1 MKLLAVALVSAS
13 SLLLA
18 ACSTSGVAEP
28 ATTSSPTPTAT
39 TAPSAAEYWE
49 QAIATTATAGGVS
62 LEAQLVTNVEGFQ
75 RVELGEGYVHLPSA
89 SGDML
94 WTDDRS
100 VLREIRVPSGHY
112 VELDGTWYEESED
125 IPTTVA
131 FTPLAGLDTAT
142 EIRAGVEEEVL
153 GVPTRTFEATLAA
166 DARLMGVSTEELSV
180 MDPTSGEMTA
190 TIWVDEE
197 LRIVRIV
204 RDYRTTSLDG
214 DPIEAQ
220 ALFLLSDFGT
230 DRPIEA
236 PETADAIQA
245 PA

>member
-1 MKLLAVALVSAS
+1 
-13 SLLLA
+13 
-18 ACSTSGVAEP
+18 
-28 ATTSSPTPTAT
+28 
-39 TAPSAAEYWE
+39 
-49 QAIATTATAGGVS
+49 
-62 LEAQLVTNVEGFQ
+62 VTDVEGFQ
-75 RVELGEGYVHLPSA
+75 RVVIGEGYVHVPSA

-100 VLREIRVPSGHY
+100 VLREVRVPSGHY
-112 VELDGTWYEESED
+112 VELDGVWYLESEG

-131 FTPLAGLDTAT
+131 FTPLAGLDSAT
-142 EIRAGVEEEVL
+142 DIREGDPEDVF
-153 GVPTRTFEATLAA
+153 GVPTRTFEATLVT
-166 DARLMGVSTEELSV
+166 DAGLMGVSTEELSV

-220 ALFLLSDFGT
+220 ALFLFSDFGK
-230 DRPIEA
+230 DRPIDV
-236 PETADAIQA
+236 PETADAIPA

>member
-1 MKLLAVALVSAS
+1 MKRLAIALFAAG
-13 SLLLA
+13 SLSLA
-18 ACSTSGVAEP
+18 ACGGESSEP
-28 ATTSSPTPTAT
+28 PTAPT
-39 TAPSAAEYWE
+39 DEASPAATAPTAAEYWE
-49 QAIATTATAGGVS
+49 QAITTTATAGGIS

-75 RVELGEGYVHLPSA
+75 RVEVGEGYVHVPSA

-142 EIRAGVEEEVL
+142 EIREGTEEEVL
-153 GVPTRTFEATLAA
+153 GVPTRTFEANLAA

-190 TIWVDEE
+190 TIWVDDQQ
-197 LRIVRIV
+197 RIVRIV

-230 DRPIEA
+230 DRPIDV
-236 PETADAIQA
+236 PETADAIPA

>member
-1 MKLLAVALVSAS
+1 M
-13 SLLLA
+13 LA
-18 ACSTSGVAEP
+18 ACSGGDVSEP
-28 ATTSSPTPTAT
+28 TTTPSPSTPTAS
-39 TAPSAAEYWE
+39 SAVEYWE
-49 QAIATTATAGGVS
+49 QAIETTATAGGVFV
-62 LEAQLVTNVEGFQ
+62 EAQLVTNVEGFQ

-112 VELDGTWYEESED
+112 VELDGTWYEEGED

-142 EIRAGVEEEVL
+142 DIREGTEEEVL
-153 GVPTRTFEATLAA
+153 GVPARTFEATLAA

-190 TIWVDEE
+190 IIWVDED

-220 ALFLLSDFGT
+220 ALFLLSDFGK
-230 DRPIEA
+230 DRPIDV
-236 PETADAIQA
+236 PETADAIPA